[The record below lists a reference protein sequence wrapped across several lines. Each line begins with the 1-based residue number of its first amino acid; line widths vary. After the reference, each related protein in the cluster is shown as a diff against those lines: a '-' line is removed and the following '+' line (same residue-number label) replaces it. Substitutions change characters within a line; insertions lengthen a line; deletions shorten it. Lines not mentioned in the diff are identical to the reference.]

1 MIKVPTYK
9 AHLHAASI
17 SGEGALIL
25 SEDNIWALTGT
36 PYEKIVPLI
45 DGHRSTDE
53 IVDALAGAVDAARV
67 YYAIGQ
73 LHEQGHVVEATP
85 EIEPSVAAFWQAA
98 GVDAASA
105 QAALQ
110 GKSVALRSLGM
121 ADVAGLRAALDAMSI
136 PVAPPEHAD
145 LLVVLTDDYLRPEL
159 AAINAD
165 ALQANQPWLLARV
178 TGPELWLGP
187 LFEPGQGACWAC
199 LRQRLARNRIGHGF
213 VAQKDPLSLFPL
225 TAQSML
231 PTTQAAASSMAAT
244 AAAQFLAGVATGLR
258 DSMRSLRWSGFVPH
272 AHALVRHPYCPACG
286 SADEPTLQALRL
298 SPGTAGFVRD
308 GGHRS
313 VAPEETL
320 KKYEHLISP
329 ITGVVS
335 RLEPVSSADGIAHV
349 YMAGHNSAVKLEH
362 VQQLKQ
368 GLRSASAG
376 KGVSE
381 TQAKTSAL
389 CEAIERYSGE
399 FTGTELRRTCAFS
412 DWKEGEAI
420 HPRDIMFY
428 SQRQYAERA
437 VWNAKHSHFNNVPEW
452 LDDDVAID
460 WTPLWSLTAQRH
472 KYVPTQLAY
481 YQAPAKD
488 GDPRF
493 YSAGCSNGNA
503 SGNTLE
509 EAILQGFFELVERD
523 AVALW
528 WYNRLSRPGVD
539 IASFRE
545 PFLLRMQ
552 EHYRQRYQRRIW
564 ALDVTS
570 DLGIPAFVAVSKLA
584 EGEPEQ
590 ILFGLGCHLD
600 ARIALQRAFA
610 EMNQMIGLADAA
622 NAMEGA
628 ALHAQDT
635 DLLNWLNHATT
646 ANQPYMAADPEQR
659 LKCLGDYPVQHSGEF
674 LQDIHHCRGIVE
686 SKGMEM
692 LVLNQTRPD
701 IGMPVAKVVVPGLR
715 HFWARFA
722 PGRLY
727 DVPVRM
733 GWLDKPLPEEA
744 LNPIPIFI

>member
-1 MIKVPTYK
+1 MIKVPAFK
-9 AHLHAASI
+9 ANLHAASI

-25 SEDNIWALTGT
+25 SEDKTWALTGT

-45 DGHRSTDE
+45 DGRRSTDE
-53 IVDALAGAVDAARV
+53 IVDALARTVDAATV
-67 YYAIGQ
+67 YYAIGK
-73 LHEQGHVVEATP
+73 LRDQGYVVEATP
-85 EIEPSVAAFWQAA
+85 EIAPSVAAFWQAA
-98 GVDAASA
+98 GIEAAAA
-105 QAALQ
+105 QAALRE
-110 GKSVALRSLGM
+110 KSVALQTLGL
-121 ADVAGLRAALDAMSI
+121 ADAAGLRAALEAMAI
-136 PVAPPEHAD
+136 TMAPPAHAD
-145 LLVVLTDDYLRPEL
+145 LLIVLTDDYLRPEL
-159 AAINAD
+159 AAINAN
-165 ALQANQPWLLARV
+165 ALSAKQPWLLVRV

-187 LFEPGQGACWAC
+187 LFEPSHSACWAC
-199 LRQRLARNRIGHGF
+199 LRQRLERNRVGHGF
-213 VAQKDPLSLFPL
+213 VAQKNQLATFPL

-231 PTTQAAASSMAAT
+231 PATQAAASSMAAT
-244 AAAQFLAGVATGLR
+244 AAAQFLAGAATGLR
-258 DSMRSLRWSGFVPH
+258 DSMLSLRWSGFVPH
-272 AHALVRHPYCPACG
+272 THTLVRHPHCAACG
-286 SADEPTLQALRL
+286 AADEPVLRTLQLR
-298 SPGTAGFVRD
+298 PGNANFVRD

-313 VAPEETL
+313 IAPEETL
-320 KKYEHLISP
+320 KKYEHLVSP

-335 RLEPVSSADGIAHV
+335 RLEPVPLADGIAHV

-381 TQAKTSAL
+381 AQAKTSAL

-399 FTGTELRRTCAFS
+399 FTGSELRRTRAFS
-412 DWKEGEAI
+412 DWTEGDAI

-437 VWNAKHSHFNNVPEW
+437 AWNGKHSRFNNVPEC
-452 LDDDVAID
+452 LDDDALID

-472 KYVPTQLAY
+472 KYVPTQLVY
-481 YQAPAKD
+481 YGAPAKE
-488 GDPRF
+488 GDTRF
-493 YSAGCSNGNA
+493 YSMSCSNGNA

-523 AVALW
+523 SVALW

-539 IASFRE
+539 IASFGE
-545 PFLLRMQ
+545 PFLLQMQ
-552 EHYRQRYQRRIW
+552 DHYRQRHQRQIW

-570 DLGIPAFVAVSKLA
+570 DLGIPAFVAVSKL
-584 EGEPEQ
+584 EGGEREQ

-610 EMNQMIGLADAA
+610 EMNQMTGLAYAVDGVAP
-622 NAMEGA
+622 
-628 ALHAQDT
+628 HAQDAE
-635 DLLNWLNHATT
+635 LVNWLHHATV
-646 ANQPYMAADPEQR
+646 ANQPYMAADSRQALKR
-659 LKCLGDYPVQHSGEF
+659 LSDYPVQHSGEF
-674 LQDIHHCRGIVE
+674 LKDIHHCRGIVE

-701 IGMPVAKVVVPGLR
+701 VGMPVAKVVVPGLR

-727 DVPVRM
+727 DVPVQM
-733 GWLDKPLPEEA
+733 GWLEKPQREEE